1 MDNKTSKQG
10 VLSKDSTHQTYIF
23 KMSEAQGMLTEMRDY
38 YVMHG
43 EFELP
48 ELSLAYEDDGVCL
61 MTENIIP
68 ESKRY
73 TIYAEGLNPDT
84 DINPIDYAN
93 FLCGCELDM
102 ELSLDYLLRQI
113 FLQGGKVTSRL
124 VLQFDKRPVGVTRLR
139 ESLQVLRED
148 TQLFV
153 DALRDPRKI
162 QGGEK
167 MMETFEEWED
177 VFRFIPREDAE
188 IILDEYISELPEDEQ
203 WICRNALNKFDGSE
217 PSWDE
222 AYGLPG
228 LEDEVKR
235 QFALNPSDSLATLK
249 QIFATMR
256 QKKA

>member
-1 MDNKTSKQG
+1 MDNKTSKEG
-10 VLSKDSTHQTYIF
+10 VLSKSSTHQTYIF
-23 KMSEAQGMLTEMRDY
+23 KMSEVEAMLTEMKDY
-38 YVMHG
+38 YVIHG

-61 MTENIIP
+61 MTDNFIP
-68 ESKRY
+68 ESKCY
-73 TIYAEGLNPDT
+73 TIYAEGLDPD
-84 DINPIDYAN
+84 DDDDYAD
-93 FLCGCELDM
+93 FLCGLEM
-102 ELSLDYLLRQI
+102 NKELSLDYLLRQI
-113 FLQGGKVTSRL
+113 FLQESKFTSRL
-124 VLQFDKRPVGVTRLR
+124 VLEFDEEPYRVTCLR
-139 ESLQVLRED
+139 ESLKILKKD
-148 TQLFV
+148 TKRFV
-153 DALRDPRKI
+153 DLLWHPKTI
-162 QGGEK
+162 K
-167 MMETFEEWED
+167 TEEWMMTRIGTWEE